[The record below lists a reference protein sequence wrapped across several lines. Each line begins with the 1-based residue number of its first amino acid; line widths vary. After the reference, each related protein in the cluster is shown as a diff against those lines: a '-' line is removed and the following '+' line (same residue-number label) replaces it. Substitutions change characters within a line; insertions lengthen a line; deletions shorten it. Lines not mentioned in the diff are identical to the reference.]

1 MAWKARPP
9 DVQAPPL
16 AIPFPPERL
25 EPLPLAWAR
34 SRARQPVPGFV
45 RVVRVV
51 RVAKV
56 VQWVSGVPGAALL
69 FRIRWRP
76 GLVHP

>member
-45 RVVRVV
+45 RV
-51 RVAKV
+51 AKG
-56 VQWVSGVPGAALL
+56 VQWVFAVPGAVLSC
-69 FRIRWRP
+69 RNRGRP
-76 GLVHP
+76 NLIHP